1 MKNLKKK
8 SIAILAL
15 FMISTFAGSMVSN
28 ATAEKSYVLPDDP
41 DVLNAGLAQM
51 FGMFREFGASGE
63 LLGEVLMMMF
73 ENFETMNA
81 TQEIDGVYVL
91 NASVIKAQ
99 ESGNFTYGEAQ
110 TEEYTP
116 WGVYSLENATLT
128 EDQDEYPYF
137 LLNETGTIEYNKTEG
152 VSITFIIWDDD
163 GTFIDAL
170 DKLISTFKEFK
181 MISEDDVPDEVAEEA
196 ALRAVISALT
206 YFFIHVN
213 DIITGDEVIVLNTIA
228 FTNYVADFDGS
239 IDANWY
245 VTEEGVRTHSRLL
258 IDALPTYDEDYTQI
272 ADYYRDEF
280 MQYLL
285 DENNFADGQKTQNY
299 TSFSFDVIEIW
310 LKEFQISID
319 SQAILGALAGEEG
332 AEFFD
337 DKTATDI
344 FQELKLEFYVFT
356 HHFQNWY
363 LFDDNKFDK
372 DYSNATTEIQDQ
384 AEAAVGNGVPDVLFE
399 EIGTFE
405 GEPVHAITD
414 AEVVDYILFR
424 GADSW
429 EFKEPVY
436 DAENNKMEWG
446 IRAENL
452 GFRVI
457 PMGLNDDEI
466 SLTDAPVEYME
477 FMELGFSFEPENKKV
492 VETDD
497 YINAQG
503 QETMGSAKV
512 KLIQSFGQW
521 DLDTDGK
528 PFTPHLKNTSL
539 DLTTVYM
546 STIFHFK
553 LAIENKQIVDE
564 GETPSAGLLNE
575 TNYDRDTHHIRV
587 GDINQELPLADI
599 DIAGPEYNQSG
610 ANTGDYPAE
619 TTIIPTVYAEF
630 EGQSSETYEQ
640 EDTSIGQINATINIE
655 FSTLIYAVSYPT
667 FGMGNE
673 NYTTGDEIIHDP
685 TFSVFI
691 TTINPGVIAIILVIG
706 AVGLAGIAAVL
717 ITKKKNA
724 QF

>member
-8 SIAILAL
+8 SFAILAL
-15 FMISTFAGSMVSN
+15 FMMSTFAGSMVSN
-28 ATAEKSYVLPDDP
+28 ATAEKSYVLPDDS
-41 DVLNAGLAQM
+41 DALITGLSQM

-63 LLGEVLMMMF
+63 LLGDVLMLMF
-73 ENFETMNA
+73 DNFETMNA
-81 TQEIDGVYVL
+81 TQEIEGVYVL
-91 NASVIKAQ
+91 NASIIKAT
-99 ESGNFTYGEAQ
+99 GY
-110 TEEYTP
+110 
-116 WGVYSLENATLT
+116 EN
-128 EDQDEYPYF
+128 EDPYF

-152 VSITFIIWDDD
+152 ISITFIIWDDD

-170 DKLISTFKEFK
+170 DKLISTAKEFK
-181 MISEDDVPDEVAEEA
+181 RISEDDVPDAVAEQK
-196 ALRAVISALT
+196 ALEAVISAAT
-206 YFFIHVN
+206 YFFIHIN

-239 IDANWY
+239 INATWY
-245 VTEEGVRTHSRLL
+245 ATEEGVRTHNIEL
-258 IDALPTYDEDYTQI
+258 IDVYPNYVNDYTQI
-272 ADYYRDEF
+272 ADYYHDEF

-285 DENNFADGQKTQNY
+285 DENNFVDGQKTQNY
-299 TSFSFDVIEIW
+299 TTFSFDVIEIW

-319 SQAILGALAGEEG
+319 STAILGALAGDEG
-332 AEFFD
+332 AQYFD
-337 DKTATDI
+337 NKTATDI
-344 FQELKLEFYVFT
+344 FQELKLEFYIFT

-363 LFDDNKFDK
+363 LYDDDKFDK
-372 DYSNATTEIQDQ
+372 DYNNTALQVQ
-384 AEAAVGNGVPDVLFE
+384 ADEAVGNGVPDVLFE

-405 GEPVHAITD
+405 GDPVHAITD

-436 DAENNKMEWG
+436 DTENNKMEWG

-457 PMGLNDDEI
+457 PMGLKDDEVT
-466 SLTDAPVEYME
+466 LDDAPIEYME
-477 FMELGFSFEPENKKV
+477 YMELGFSFEPENKKV
-492 VETDD
+492 VATGD

-503 QETMGSAKV
+503 EETMGSAKV

-521 DLDTDGK
+521 DLEGGK
-528 PFTPHLKNTSL
+528 PKTPHLKNTSL

-546 STIFHFK
+546 TTIFHFK
-553 LAIENKQIVDE
+553 LAVENKQIVDE
-564 GETPSAGLLNE
+564 GEAPSAGLLNE
-575 TNYDRDTHHIRV
+575 SNYNSDTHRIKV

-610 ANTGDYPAE
+610 ANTGDYPAM

-630 EGQSSETYEQ
+630 EGQNSETYEQ
-640 EDTSIGQINATINIE
+640 EDTSTGQINATLNIE

-673 NYTTGDEIIHDP
+673 NYTSGDEIIHDP
-685 TFSVFI
+685 TFTIFI
-691 TTINPGVIAIILVIG
+691 TTTNPGVIAIILVIG
-706 AVGLAGIAAVL
+706 AVGMAGIAAVL